1 MGAMESMWKCGKA
14 TVGSR
19 KGAPFSGFQIFGFT
33 RSFQTLKGVL
43 MLLLKKSENMAQGQ
57 LMDKGVL
64 VSQGGMWDPS
74 PQLRL

>member
-1 MGAMESMWKCGKA
+1 
-14 TVGSR
+14 
-19 KGAPFSGFQIFGFT
+19 
-33 RSFQTLKGVL
+33 

-74 PQLRL
+74 PQLRLCLTTPFVSSRQLSSFFTWIYFISEEVRVFFQEDHNRKKGV

>member
-1 MGAMESMWKCGKA
+1 MKSMWKCGKD

-19 KGAPFSGFQIFGFT
+19 KEAPFSGFHIFGFT

-43 MLLLKKSENMAQGQ
+43 MLLLKKFENMAQGQ
-57 LMDKGVL
+57 LIDKGVL

>member
-1 MGAMESMWKCGKA
+1 MESMWKCGKA

-19 KGAPFSGFQIFGFT
+19 KGVPFSGFHIFGFT

-57 LMDKGVL
+57 LIDIIVL
-64 VSQGGMWDPS
+64 ISHSDMWDPS